1 MAPDWLTK
9 STGTQRMVPVAR
21 LTAIVAVAYFISG
34 WLGLQFPYYGSY
46 VTLVWVPTAIA
57 LVAVVLAGAVALP
70 GAFLGS
76 FAINV
81 GIEPG
86 LPGGAALLALSNTL
100 APGLSGLAL
109 VHRYEF
115 RPQLDRLR
123 DAFAFLAVGVVVTGL
138 LTATLGA
145 LLLCLFDRAPW
156 ADYPIIWLTW
166 FGGEAVGSL
175 IAAPLLLTW
184 LSDPDPVLK
193 KRAGTAEKYAMM
205 GVIAIFCVS
214 LLAVGERFVSLPYGF
229 GLLFVWIIF
238 RTGLREALLALAVGA
253 LVIVVATALGVGP
266 FAVQASRDAMLSLW
280 LMLAAAGS
288 GCVIAGAV
296 VAERDR
302 ALQSHRRLL
311 GELDHRVK
319 NALATVV
326 ALAERGR
333 DGAHDIDEYRN
344 RFIARVRAIARTHEG
359 LARSHWE
366 PMQVREV
373 VAMTLA
379 PFAGAGAEH
388 LQTRGDGV
396 ALASSNVAPL
406 TMVLHE
412 LATNAA
418 KHGAWSRD
426 GGKVEVAWAY
436 GGDRTLRLDWRERGG
451 PELSATP
458 TPGYGLRLIEGIVD
472 HQLGGEAVMT
482 FEEGGLLCT
491 LRFPTGRS

>member
-1 MAPDWLTK
+1 MAPAWLSG
-9 STGTQRMVPVAR
+9 STGNRGLAGSLR
-21 LTAIVAVAYFISG
+21 LTAIVAVVYFTTG
-34 WLGLQFPYYGSY
+34 WFGLQFPYYGSY
-46 VTLVWVPTAIA
+46 VTLVWAPT
-57 LVAVVLAGAVALP
+57 AVALAACVLVGWVAMP
-70 GAFLGS
+70 GVFLGS
-76 FAINV
+76 FAINI
-81 GIEPG
+81 GIEPE
-86 LPGGAALLALSNTL
+86 LPFGATLVALSNSA
-100 APGLSGLAL
+100 APGLAAFTL

-123 DAFAFLAVGVVVTGL
+123 DAFAFLAVGVVATGFS
-138 LTATLGA
+138 TATLGA

-175 IAAPLLLTW
+175 IVAPLLLTW
-184 LSDPDPVLK
+184 LSDPDPVLR
-193 KRAGTAEKYAMM
+193 KRAGTAEKYAMV

-214 LLAVGERFVSLPYGF
+214 LLAFGERLVSLPYGF

-238 RTGLREALLALAVGA
+238 RTGLREALLALAVGS

-266 FAVQASRDAMLSLW
+266 FVVQASRDAMLSLW
-280 LMLAAAGS
+280 TMLAAGGS
-288 GCVIAGAV
+288 GCIIAGAV

-311 GELDHRVK
+311 AELDHRVK

-359 LARSHWE
+359 LARSNWE
-366 PMQVREV
+366 PMQVKDV

-388 LQTRGDGV
+388 LRADGDGV
-396 ALASSNVAPL
+396 ALAPSSVAPL

-426 GGKVEVAWAY
+426 GGRVEVVWAH
-436 GGDRTLRLDWRERGG
+436 GGDQALRLDWRESGG
-451 PELSATP
+451 PKLSATP

-472 HQLGGEAVMT
+472 HQLGGEAVMA
-482 FEEGGLLCT
+482 FLEGGLLCT
-491 LRFPTGRS
+491 LRFPTGRT